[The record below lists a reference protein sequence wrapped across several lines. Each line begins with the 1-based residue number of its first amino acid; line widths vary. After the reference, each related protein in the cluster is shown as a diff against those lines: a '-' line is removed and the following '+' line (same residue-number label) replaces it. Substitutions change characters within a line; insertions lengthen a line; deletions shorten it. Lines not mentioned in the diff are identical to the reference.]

1 MAETDLPRAITRV
14 RTARAD
20 LLVFDIVAKI
30 RAADMAW
37 MVEQVGQAF
46 ENTDHIDLML
56 IMTNFKGVEA
66 GAMLRPDA
74 MGATVKSLWNVRKY
88 CVVGAPSWARA
99 MIEIFKW
106 VTPVDEKTFS
116 LSELDEAWH
125 WVGGG

>member
-1 MAETDLPRAITRV
+1 IMRV
-14 RTARAD
+14 HTERSD
-20 LLVFDIVAKI
+20 LLVFEIVEKI
-30 RAADMAW
+30 RTEDMAW
-37 MVEQVGQAF
+37 MVEQVSLAF
-46 ENTDHIDLML
+46 EKTDHIDLML

-74 MGATVKSLWNVRKY
+74 MGVTVKSLWNVRKY
-88 CVVGAPSWARA
+88 CVAGAPSWARA

-125 WVGGG
+125 WVGGEQLRRPV